1 MDAGIKCRRGARRV
15 GEGYAHALAGE
26 ALERSGT
33 GVEAAGKTSTL
44 VVRADERTR
53 FLARN
58 PERVDLTIVD
68 VEAGANAAERATAL
82 DSELPANKDQP

>member
-1 MDAGIKCRRGARRV
+1 M

-58 PERVDLTIVD
+58 PEREDLTIVDAICD

-82 DSELPANKDQP
+82 DSELPANKDQPWRPW